1 MKMKRFLASA
11 ICVACVIMLAIPT
24 FARVSS
30 QIKNYTID
38 ATAKTGAIEV
48 YFYVAATN
56 TMSEIG
62 CESIKVYDESG
73 SSWSLV
79 ESWDEYDSGMSKSNE
94 RIFSD
99 TVSCDSEKGVEYK
112 VVITVF
118 ADDGSDRDTRTRTI
132 YVTGK

>member
-1 MKMKRFLASA
+1 
-11 ICVACVIMLAIPT
+11 
-24 FARVSS
+24 
-30 QIKNYTID
+30 
-38 ATAKTGAIEV
+38 
-48 YFYVAATN
+48 
-56 TMSEIG
+56 MSEIG